1 VELVFIKPHQKQK
14 EVIKSL
20 DNPKYQNVVICA
32 GRQSG
37 KSAIVLNYCVKYCND
52 DAGRKVLWVS
62 PKYSQCKE
70 VYNEILDKFYHPLI
84 VKSHKCGKGEMEIV
98 FSNGSKILFRSAAS
112 GDSLRGPTV
121 RGILVIDEM
130 RDIPRD
136 VVDSVLLP
144 MLNTAG
150 KALKVIITSTPAGK
164 SNILYE
170 WWLRGNSDEYPNY
183 ISHRWTCYD
192 TPTISPTLLEE
203 RKRDTPDA
211 IFRQEYL
218 AEFVDSSSV
227 FDNIDDALVL
237 EPMNEPVPGTYYMG
251 VDIGLIRDA
260 TVCCIIDESG
270 NLVKYYRWVDD
281 LDTNFLIA
289 EINRLNEKWKFK
301 KVMVESNNQGGPVID
316 LLRNT
321 MSNVVEFNT
330 NSNSKLTI
338 INNLISQFKT
348 GAIKCVNDNLLRD
361 ELESF
366 IFIQKDGGYMQFRAG
381 TGHDDIVMSLAIAI
395 ECFLQHKFN
404 PRYLRIYG
412 DDFN

>member
-1 VELVFIKPHQKQK
+1 MELVFIKPHQKQK

-20 DNPKYQNVVICA
+20 GNHKYQNVVICA

-37 KSAIVLNYCVKYCND
+37 KTAIILNYCVKYCSD
-52 DAGRKVLWVS
+52 KTGRKVLWVS

-70 VYNEILDKFYHPLI
+70 VYNEIIEKFYHPALI
-84 VKSHKCGKGEMEIV
+84 RSHKSGKGEMEII
-98 FSNGSKILFRSAAS
+98 FTNGSKILFRSGAS
-112 GDSLRGPTV
+112 KDSLRGGTV

-164 SNILYE
+164 SNVLYE

-192 TPTISPTLLEE
+192 SPEISPTLLEE

-237 EPMNEPVPGTYYMG
+237 KPMDEPIPGTYYCG
-251 VDIGLIRDA
+251 IDVGIIRDA
-260 TVCCIIDESG
+260 TVCCILDDKG

-281 LDTNFLIA
+281 LDTNYLIA
-289 EINRLNEKWKFK
+289 EIIRLNEMWKFDK
-301 KVMVESNNQGGPVID
+301 IMVENNNQGMPLIH
-316 LLRNT
+316 LLQNT
-321 MSNVVEFNT
+321 LSNVVEFNT
-330 NSNSKLTI
+330 NSKSKLLI
-338 INNLISQFKT
+338 INQLISQFKT
-348 GAIKCVNDNLLRD
+348 RAIKCVDDTLLRD

-366 IFIQKDGGYMQFRAG
+366 VFIQRDGGYMQFRAG

-395 ECFLQHKFN
+395 ECFMKYRFD
-404 PRYLRIYG
+404 PRFLRIYG
-412 DDFN
+412 NDFD